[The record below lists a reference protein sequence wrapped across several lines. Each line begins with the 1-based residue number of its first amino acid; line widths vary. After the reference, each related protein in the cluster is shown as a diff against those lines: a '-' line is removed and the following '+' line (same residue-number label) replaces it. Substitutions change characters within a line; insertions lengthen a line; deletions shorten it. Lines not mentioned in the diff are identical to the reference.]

1 MSNTNLIRVNT
12 NLIRANTNLIRDTTN
27 YYIPDN
33 MKCPCSYGICD
44 ECIIIKGANNNMYN
58 NKVVN
63 IEDAMYREVTT
74 EEELRAIEAEIEAD
88 LIPNGYGLS
97 NSDITFN
104 EDESITLSD
113 NAIMVL
119 GSELL
124 DVRNTI
130 NNILEILGVGEVS
143 SIEELENKD

>member
-1 MSNTNLIRVNT
+1 MSNTDLN
-12 NLIRANTNLIRDTTN
+12 NTNLIRDTTN

-44 ECIIIKGANNNMYN
+44 ECIIIKGASMS
-58 NKVVN
+58 NKVIN
-63 IEDAMYREVTT
+63 IEDAMYNEVTV
-74 EEELRAIEAEIEAD
+74 EEELKAIEAEIEAD

-104 EDESITLSD
+104 DDESITLSD
-113 NAIMVL
+113 NAVMVL

-124 DVRNTI
+124 DARNTI

>member
-1 MSNTNLIRVNT
+1 MSNTDLNNT

-44 ECIIIKGANNNMYN
+44 ECIIIKGANNNMSN
-58 NKVVN
+58 NKVIN

-74 EEELRAIEAEIEAD
+74 EEELKAIEAEIEAD

>member
-130 NNILEILGVGEVS
+130 NNILEMLGVGEVS
-143 SIEELENKD
+143 SIEELEDE

>member
-1 MSNTNLIRVNT
+1 MSNTDLN
-12 NLIRANTNLIRDTTN
+12 NTNLIRDTTN

-44 ECIIIKGANNNMYN
+44 ECIIIKGANNSMFDNSMSN

-74 EEELRAIEAEIEAD
+74 EEELKAIEAEIEAD

-124 DVRNTI
+124 DARNTI
-130 NNILEILGVGEVS
+130 NNILEMLGVGEVS
-143 SIEELENKD
+143 SIEELEDED

>member
-1 MSNTNLIRVNT
+1 MSNNT

-58 NKVVN
+58 NSDNSNNKVVN

-74 EEELRAIEAEIEAD
+74 EEELKAIEAEIEAD

-113 NAIMVL
+113 NAVMIL

-124 DVRNTI
+124 DARNTI

>member
-1 MSNTNLIRVNT
+1 MSNTDLNS
-12 NLIRANTNLIRDTTN
+12 TNLIRDTTN

-44 ECIIIKGANNNMYN
+44 ECIIIKGANNNMS

-63 IEDAMYREVTT
+63 IEDAMYKEVTT
-74 EEELRAIEAEIEAD
+74 EEELKAIEAEIEAD

-113 NAIMVL
+113 NAVMVL

-124 DVRNTI
+124 DARNTI
-130 NNILEILGVGEVS
+130 NNILEMLGVGEVS
-143 SIEELENKD
+143 SIEELEGED

>member
-1 MSNTNLIRVNT
+1 MSNNTNL
-12 NLIRANTNLIRDTTN
+12 NTNLIRDTTN

-44 ECIIIKGANNNMYN
+44 ECIIIKGANNNMSN
-58 NKVVN
+58 NKVIN
-63 IEDAMYREVTT
+63 FEDAMYNEVTV
-74 EEELRAIEAEIEAD
+74 EEELKAIEAEIEAD

-97 NSDITFN
+97 NTDITFN
-104 EDESITLSD
+104 EDESVTLSD

-124 DVRNTI
+124 DVRNMV
-130 NNILEILGVGEVS
+130 NNILEMLGIGEVS
-143 SIEELENKD
+143 SIEELDGED

>member
-1 MSNTNLIRVNT
+1 MSNNTNL
-12 NLIRANTNLIRDTTN
+12 NTNLIRDTTN

-44 ECIIIKGANNNMYN
+44 ECIIIKGANNNMSN
-58 NKVVN
+58 NKKVIN
-63 IEDAMYREVTT
+63 FEDAMYNEVTV
-74 EEELRAIEAEIEAD
+74 EEELKAIEAEIEAD

-104 EDESITLSD
+104 EDESVTLSD
-113 NAIMVL
+113 NAVMVL

-124 DVRNTI
+124 DVRNTV
-130 NNILEILGVGEVS
+130 NNILEMLGIGEVS

>member
-1 MSNTNLIRVNT
+1 MSNNT

-44 ECIIIKGANNNMYN
+44 ECIIIKGASNNMSN

-113 NAIMVL
+113 NAVMVL

-124 DVRNTI
+124 DARNTI

-143 SIEELENKD
+143 SIEELEDE

>member
-1 MSNTNLIRVNT
+1 MSNTDLN
-12 NLIRANTNLIRDTTN
+12 NTNLIRDTTN

-44 ECIIIKGANNNMYN
+44 ECIIIKGANNNMSN
-58 NKVVN
+58 NKVIN
-63 IEDAMYREVTT
+63 FEDAMYNEVTV
-74 EEELRAIEAEIEAD
+74 EEELKAIEAEIEAD

-104 EDESITLSD
+104 EDESVTLSD

-130 NNILEILGVGEVS
+130 NNILEMLGVGEVS

>member
-1 MSNTNLIRVNT
+1 MSNTDLN
-12 NLIRANTNLIRDTTN
+12 NTNLIRDTTN

-44 ECIIIKGANNNMYN
+44 ECIIIKGANNNMS

-124 DVRNTI
+124 DARNTI
-130 NNILEILGVGEVS
+130 NNILEMLGVGEVS

>member
-1 MSNTNLIRVNT
+1 MSNTDLNNT

-44 ECIIIKGANNNMYN
+44 ECIIIKGANNNMSN
-58 NKVVN
+58 NKVIN

-74 EEELRAIEAEIEAD
+74 EEELKAIEAEIEAD

-130 NNILEILGVGEVS
+130 NNILEMLGVGEVS

>member
-1 MSNTNLIRVNT
+1 MSNTDLNS
-12 NLIRANTNLIRDTTN
+12 TNLIRDTTN

-44 ECIIIKGANNNMYN
+44 ECIIIKGASNNMYN

-113 NAIMVL
+113 NAVMVL

-143 SIEELENKD
+143 SIEELEDED

>member
-1 MSNTNLIRVNT
+1 MSNTDLN
-12 NLIRANTNLIRDTTN
+12 NTNLIRDTTN

-44 ECIIIKGANNNMYN
+44 ECIIIRGANMS
-58 NKVVN
+58 NKVIN
-63 IEDAMYREVTT
+63 FEDAIYNEVTV
-74 EEELRAIEAEIEAD
+74 EEELKAIEAQIEAD

-104 EDESITLSD
+104 EDESVTLSD

-130 NNILEILGVGEVS
+130 NNILEMLGVGEVS

>member
-113 NAIMVL
+113 NAVMVL

>member
-1 MSNTNLIRVNT
+1 M
-12 NLIRANTNLIRDTTN
+12 
-27 YYIPDN
+27 
-33 MKCPCSYGICD
+33 
-44 ECIIIKGANNNMYN
+44 KGAKKMS

-113 NAIMVL
+113 NAVMVL

-124 DVRNTI
+124 DARNTI

-143 SIEELENKD
+143 SIEELEDED

>member
-1 MSNTNLIRVNT
+1 MSNTDLN
-12 NLIRANTNLIRDTTN
+12 NTNLIRDTTN

-44 ECIIIKGANNNMYN
+44 ECIIIKGASMS
-58 NKVVN
+58 NKVIN
-63 IEDAMYREVTT
+63 IEDAMYNEVTT
-74 EEELRAIEAEIEAD
+74 EEELKAIEAEIEAD

-104 EDESITLSD
+104 EDESVTLSD

-130 NNILEILGVGEVS
+130 NNILEILGIGEVS

>member
-1 MSNTNLIRVNT
+1 MSNST

-58 NKVVN
+58 NSDNSNNKVVN
-63 IEDAMYREVTT
+63 IEDAMYNEVTV

-113 NAIMVL
+113 NAVMVL

-124 DVRNTI
+124 DARNTI

>member
-1 MSNTNLIRVNT
+1 MSNTNLN
-12 NLIRANTNLIRDTTN
+12 NTNLIRDTTN

-44 ECIIIKGANNNMYN
+44 ECIIIKGANNNMFDNGMSDN

-63 IEDAMYREVTT
+63 IEDAMYNEVTV
-74 EEELRAIEAEIEAD
+74 EEELKAIEAEIEAD

-104 EDESITLSD
+104 EDESVTLSD
-113 NAIMVL
+113 NAVMIL

-124 DVRNTI
+124 DVRNTV
-130 NNILEILGVGEVS
+130 NNILEMLGVGEVS

>member
-1 MSNTNLIRVNT
+1 MSNNTNL
-12 NLIRANTNLIRDTTN
+12 NTNLIRDTTN

-44 ECIIIKGANNNMYN
+44 ECIIIKGANNNMSN
-58 NKVVN
+58 NKKVVN
-63 IEDAMYREVTT
+63 IEDAMYNEVTV
-74 EEELRAIEAEIEAD
+74 EEELKAIEAEIEAD

-97 NSDITFN
+97 NTDITFN
-104 EDESITLSD
+104 EDESVTLSD
-113 NAIMVL
+113 NAVMVL

-124 DVRNTI
+124 DVRNTV
-130 NNILEILGVGEVS
+130 NNILEILGIGEVS

>member
-1 MSNTNLIRVNT
+1 MSNST

-44 ECIIIKGANNNMYN
+44 ECIIIKGANMS
-58 NKVVN
+58 NKVIN

-113 NAIMVL
+113 NAVMVL

-130 NNILEILGVGEVS
+130 NNILEMLGVGEVS

>member
-1 MSNTNLIRVNT
+1 MSNTDLN
-12 NLIRANTNLIRDTTN
+12 NTNLIRDTTN

-44 ECIIIKGANNNMYN
+44 ECIIIKGANNNMSN

-63 IEDAMYREVTT
+63 FEDAMYREVTV
-74 EEELRAIEAEIEAD
+74 EEELKAIEAEIEAD

-104 EDESITLSD
+104 ENESKILSD
-113 NAIMVL
+113 NAVMVL

-130 NNILEILGVGEVS
+130 NNILEMLGVGEVS

>member
-1 MSNTNLIRVNT
+1 MSNTDLN
-12 NLIRANTNLIRDTTN
+12 NTNLIRDTTN

-44 ECIIIKGANNNMYN
+44 ECIIIKGANMS

-63 IEDAMYREVTT
+63 IEDAMYNEVTV
-74 EEELRAIEAEIEAD
+74 EEELKAIEAEIEAD

-124 DVRNTI
+124 DVKNTI
-130 NNILEILGVGEVS
+130 NNILEMLGVGEVS

>member
-113 NAIMVL
+113 NAVMVL

-130 NNILEILGVGEVS
+130 NNILEMLGVGEIS
-143 SIEELENKD
+143 SIEELEDE

>member
-1 MSNTNLIRVNT
+1 MSNT

-44 ECIIIKGANNNMYN
+44 ECIIIKGANMSN

>member
-1 MSNTNLIRVNT
+1 MSNTDLN
-12 NLIRANTNLIRDTTN
+12 NTNLIRDTTN

-44 ECIIIKGANNNMYN
+44 ECIIIKGANNNMFNNSDNSDN
-58 NKVVN
+58 NKVIN
-63 IEDAMYREVTT
+63 FEDAIYNEVTV
-74 EEELRAIEAEIEAD
+74 EEELKAIEAEIEAD

-104 EDESITLSD
+104 EDESVTLSD

-124 DVRNTI
+124 DVRNTV
-130 NNILEILGVGEVS
+130 NNILEMLGLGEVS
-143 SIEELENKD
+143 SIEELDDKD

>member
-1 MSNTNLIRVNT
+1 MSNST

-44 ECIIIKGANNNMYN
+44 ECIIIKGANNNMS

-130 NNILEILGVGEVS
+130 NNILEMLGVGEVS
-143 SIEELENKD
+143 SIEELEGE

>member
-1 MSNTNLIRVNT
+1 MSNTDLN
-12 NLIRANTNLIRDTTN
+12 NTNLIRDTTN

-44 ECIIIKGANNNMYN
+44 ECIIIKGANMSN

-63 IEDAMYREVTT
+63 IEDAMYNEVTV
-74 EEELRAIEAEIEAD
+74 EEELKAIEAEIEAD

-97 NSDITFN
+97 NTDITFN
-104 EDESITLSD
+104 EDESVTLSD
-113 NAIMVL
+113 NAVMVL

-130 NNILEILGVGEVS
+130 NNILEMLGVGEVS

>member
-1 MSNTNLIRVNT
+1 MSNNT

-44 ECIIIKGANNNMYN
+44 ECIIIKGASMSN
-58 NKVVN
+58 NKVIN

-74 EEELRAIEAEIEAD
+74 EGELKAIEAEIEAD

-113 NAIMVL
+113 NAVMVL

-130 NNILEILGVGEVS
+130 NNILEMLGVGEVS

>member
-1 MSNTNLIRVNT
+1 MSNTDLNST

-44 ECIIIKGANNNMYN
+44 ECIIIKGANMS

-63 IEDAMYREVTT
+63 IEDAMYKEVTT

-113 NAIMVL
+113 NAVMVL

-130 NNILEILGVGEVS
+130 NNILEMLGVGEVS

>member
-1 MSNTNLIRVNT
+1 MSNTDLNS
-12 NLIRANTNLIRDTTN
+12 TNLIRDTTN

-44 ECIIIKGANNNMYN
+44 ECIIIKGVNNNMS

-63 IEDAMYREVTT
+63 FEDAMYREVTV
-74 EEELRAIEAEIEAD
+74 EEELRAIEAEMEAD

-124 DVRNTI
+124 DVRNTV
-130 NNILEILGVGEVS
+130 NNILEMLGVGEVS

>member
-1 MSNTNLIRVNT
+1 MSNTNLN
-12 NLIRANTNLIRDTTN
+12 NTNLIRDTTN

-33 MKCPCSYGICD
+33 MKCPCSYGICG
-44 ECIIIKGANNNMYN
+44 ECIIIKGANMS

-63 IEDAMYREVTT
+63 IEDAMYNEVTV
-74 EEELRAIEAEIEAD
+74 EEELKAIEAEIEAD

-97 NSDITFN
+97 NTDITFN
-104 EDESITLSD
+104 EDESVTLSD
-113 NAIMVL
+113 NAVMVL

-124 DVRNTI
+124 DVRNTV
-130 NNILEILGVGEVS
+130 NNILEMLGVGEVS

>member
-1 MSNTNLIRVNT
+1 MSNTYLN
-12 NLIRANTNLIRDTTN
+12 NTNLIRDTTN

-44 ECIIIKGANNNMYN
+44 ECIIIKGANMS

-63 IEDAMYREVTT
+63 IEDAMYKEVTV
-74 EEELRAIEAEIEAD
+74 EEELKAIEAETEAD

-104 EDESITLSD
+104 EDESVTLSD

-124 DVRNTI
+124 DARNTI
-130 NNILEILGVGEVS
+130 NNILEMLGIGEVS